1 MPIARANAQTAG
13 RTTYFDCAAAGAYL
27 GTGERFVRRLV
38 AERRIPYVKIGKH
51 VRLAEADLAAFL
63 AAGRIEALR

>member
-38 AERRIPYVKIGKH
+38 AERRIPYVKI
-51 VRLAEADLAAFL
+51 
-63 AAGRIEALR
+63 AGRIEALR